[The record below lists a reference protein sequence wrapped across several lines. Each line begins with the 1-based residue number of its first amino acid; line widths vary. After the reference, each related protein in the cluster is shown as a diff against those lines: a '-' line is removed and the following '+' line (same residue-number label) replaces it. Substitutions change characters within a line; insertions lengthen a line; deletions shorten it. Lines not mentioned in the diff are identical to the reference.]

1 MLHTPSGVV
10 APEWQDLATKLVNGD
25 GLGWS
30 GDDRLWLGIGV
41 LEARGKPT
49 GRRLEVW
56 RSNEDGTDSL
66 IGHWLLSEQ
75 MRVCYDLARMRAEAP
90 GHVDVITSIDRAN
103 AELEAKQSA
112 DFLDVMGPV
121 VDHAARLYHDTTG
134 PRNTFYM
141 NGRGGGRA

>member
-10 APEWQDLATKLVNGD
+10 APEWTDLAKKLADGD
-25 GLGWS
+25 GLGWP
-30 GDDRLWLGIGV
+30 GDPRLWLGVGV

-56 RSNEDGTDSL
+56 RTNEDGTDSL

-90 GHVDVITSIDRAN
+90 GHVDTITAIDKAN
-103 AELEAKQSA
+103 DELEARQSA
-112 DFLDVMGPV
+112 DFMDVMAPM
-121 VDHAARLYHDTTG
+121 VDHAARLYADTNG
-134 PRNTFYM
+134 PRQTFYM
-141 NGRGGGRA
+141 GGRGGGRA